1 MESKCLTVVQYKLDH
16 YHKFTAAC
24 TRLLVLDMIAF
35 LVLEN
40 WPVYILKNLKYIYLS
55 VPLQLLLVQ
64 KRF

>member
-40 WPVYILKNLKYIYLS
+40 
-55 VPLQLLLVQ
+55 
-64 KRF
+64 